1 MEIKKSPGAD
11 LERWRSTRFLAA
23 VVALLALLL
32 FCLEY
37 SPGGDDDADTLDLR
51 RKPKDDDV
59 IALLDKLPEH
69 TELEAE
75 RRRAEKKQKQLEV
88 KVSDRTA
95 PEDRSIDASE
105 VEGKSERDITAD
117 SPLPDDEAERKPD
130 PIAMNGQTDLRV
142 VRELPQFPGGAV
154 EMMKWLTRNLRYPP
168 AAKRRRIEGR
178 VVATFIVEKDGRVAE
193 LKVSKSANPILD
205 REALR
210 VLGTMPRWR
219 AGVKNNEP
227 CRTMVCVPVVF
238 KL

>member
-1 MEIKKSPGAD
+1 MEIKKSPEAD

-23 VVALLALLL
+23 VAALLALLL
-32 FCLEY
+32 LCLEY
-37 SPGGDDDADTLDLR
+37 TPGGDGDADLIDLH

-75 RRRAEKKQKQLEV
+75 RRKAEKKQKQVEL
-88 KVSDRTA
+88 KVA
-95 PEDRSIDASE
+95 EQAPPEDRTLETSDA
-105 VEGKSERDITAD
+105 EGKSERDIAAD
-117 SPLPDDEAERKPD
+117 SPLPDDEAETKPD
-130 PIAMNGQTDLRV
+130 PIAMNGQKDLRI

-168 AAKRRRIEGR
+168 AAKRKRVQGR

-193 LKVSKSANPILD
+193 LKIARSIDPLLD

-210 VLGTMPRWR
+210 VLGRMPKWR
-219 AGVKNNEP
+219 PGIKNNEP
-227 CRTMVCVPVVF
+227 CRTMVCVPIVF